1 MFLSVTCIFSV
12 VVVCGVSCMPHCMP
26 QEKTYRR
33 GRCSNV
39 LGNGWCPSISGVGQI
54 SYHVMFAAR
63 MRCQAGPKHAMVCW
77 AIKSCNMRVVCKF
90 VAYSMHRTAGKIP
103 YTLVKS
109 NQRAYKFVV
118 ISVYIILRRFIVL
131 GKSNMPFCVD
141 DGRRVCICSIAS
153 IWNIRKYHFF
163 WTS

>member
-1 MFLSVTCIFSV
+1 
-12 VVVCGVSCMPHCMP
+12 
-26 QEKTYRR
+26 
-33 GRCSNV
+33 
-39 LGNGWCPSISGVGQI
+39 
-54 SYHVMFAAR
+54 
-63 MRCQAGPKHAMVCW
+63 
-77 AIKSCNMRVVCKF
+77 MRVVCKF